1 MQIIVILKY
10 QKLRFEKLDFKFRYP
25 NFHFSRKLKCII
37 NKTAI
42 KQAVSLIENVYPGQ
56 VVINIQKW
64 FGIVNSRTNPLQR
77 RDIWVH

>member
-25 NFHFSRKLKCII
+25 NFHFSI